1 MKRIAVIIFA
11 FLAFATST
19 AQTIALGE
27 KTPPLKD
34 AKWLNG
40 NIPAKNSYTYIGFIH
55 SASEPCKVWA
65 ERIYSAIADV
75 ENISFIL
82 ISRESTTDIKK
93 WVMNYISPR
102 SGIIVDGDH
111 LRRAFGVSYAPFAV
125 IIDHKRRALW
135 FGNPRHLN
143 KQIIETLISQ
153 NQ

>member
-1 MKRIAVIIFA
+1 MKRFAVVIIA
-11 FLAFATST
+11 LLTLVTAE

-93 WVMNYISPR
+93 WVMSYISPR
-102 SGIIVDGDH
+102 SGIVVDGDH